1 MTKGRLAAS
10 SQARLVADEAKHP
23 IRKIQ
28 PQLITCNPPDQ
39 VQSSRWDGSHRQ
51 RKHASTM
58 TDDAS
63 ARHGQPPPSARQRR
77 RRLPHRLLAA
87 DASPDVAWVQTPTNT
102 LCSIAHLPR
111 RSHRRLPG
119 QARRLPYTPIP
130 GRAPRKHRHPRTLT
144 ENACLSCRIPS
155 KRTCWCA
162 YRFVLKEGRL
172 CCLGSA
178 GYY

>member
-1 MTKGRLAAS
+1 MRRYTRSGRFNPNGSCAIL
-10 SQARLVADEAKHP
+10 P
-23 IRKIQ
+23 NG
-28 PQLITCNPPDQ
+28 CNPPDQ
-39 VQSSRWDGSHRQ
+39 VDPSRWSQ
-51 RKHASTM
+51 PASAAQARKHNDGRRKRTSRPTPIGGASTP
-58 TDDAS
+58 A
-63 ARHGQPPPSARQRR
+63 
-77 RRLPHRLLAA
+77 RRLPCRLLAA